1 MMGFKPIPL
10 FLLPLLIFTILSR
23 ADQALGSDQN
33 RNVSHRN
40 RAALDAAGGVG
51 KVALKGSKQT
61 SGCNLFQGRWI
72 FDASY
77 PFYDSSMCPFIDS
90 EFNCFGRPDK
100 QFLNYSWQPYSCS
113 IPRFDGQAFLN
124 KWRGKRVMFVGDSLS
139 LNMWESLACMIHSSV
154 PDSKT
159 TFIKRTPLS
168 SLTFQAYGVTLYLYR
183 TPYLVDISK
192 EDVGRVLNLGTIEG
206 GADVWKDMDILVFN
220 SWHWWLHKGVQS
232 QGWDF
237 IRNGSSLIRDMDR
250 LDAFNKGL
258 TTWAQWVDQNVNISQ
273 TRVFFQGISPT
284 HYMGREW
291 NEPRKTCNGQM
302 QPLTGSTYPGGSL
315 PAASIVSRVLS
326 SMKTPVYL
334 LDITTLSQLRKDA
347 HPSTYG
353 GDGGTDCSHW
363 CLPGLPDTWN
373 QLLYTAL
380 SM

>member
-51 KVALKGSKQT
+51 KVALKGRKQT

-100 QFLNYSWQPYSCS
+100 QFLKYSWQPDSCS

-168 SLTFQAYGVTLYLYR
+168 SLTFQEYGVTLYLYR

-258 TTWAQWVDQNVNISQ
+258 TTWAQWVDQNVKISQ

-373 QLLYTAL
+373 QLLYAAL

>member
-1 MMGFKPIPL
+1 MDFKLIFL
-10 FLLPLLIFTILSR
+10 SLLPVLIFTILSR
-23 ADQALGSDQN
+23 ADQALSSDQN
-33 RNVSHRN
+33 WHVSHHN
-40 RAALDAAGGVG
+40 RAALAAAGGVG
-51 KVALKGSKQT
+51 KVALKGRKQT
-61 SGCNLFQGRWI
+61 SGCNLFQGRWVP
-72 FDASY
+72 DASY
-77 PFYDSSMCPFIDS
+77 PFYNSSMCPFIDS
-90 EFNCFGRPDK
+90 ELNCFGRPDK
-100 QFLNYSWQPYSCS
+100 QFLKYSWQPDSCS

-168 SLTFQAYGVTLYLYR
+168 SLTFQEYGVTLYLYR

-315 PAASIVSRVLS
+315 PAVSIVSRVLS

-373 QLLYTAL
+373 QLLYAAL